1 MSYTIFEKKEL
12 APNTVMMQI
21 LAPLAVKKMRPGQ
34 FIIVRVSANGERIPL
49 SISGWDRDKGT
60 VRIIVQAVGR
70 TSSELIKLNAGDALE
85 DLVGPLGR
93 AAHMD
98 KYGTCVLIGGGY
110 GTGAIIPVA
119 RELKELGN
127 KVIAI
132 VGARTKELVL
142 MEDELRKVCDR
153 VEVSTNDGSAGTK
166 GLVIDVL
173 SEILKQEPVHM
184 VTAIGPVP
192 MMKAVSEMTRPV
204 KIPTYVSLNAIMV
217 DGTGMCGS
225 CRVEVG
231 GATKFACVDGPDF
244 DGHQV
249 NFDELVYRQKMYV
262 PYEKKASELYTCK
275 ANCH

>member
-12 APNTVMMQI
+12 ALNTVMMQI
-21 LAPLAVKKMRPGQ
+21 HAPLAVKKMRPGQ

-60 VRIIVQAVGR
+60 LRIIVQAVGR
-70 TSSELIKLNAGDALE
+70 TSSELIKLNAGDAIE

-93 AAHMD
+93 PAHMD

-110 GTGAIIPVA
+110 GTGAIIPEA

-262 PYEKKASELYTCK
+262 PYEKKASELYVCK
-275 ANCH
+275 AGCH

>member
-21 LAPLAVKKMRPGQ
+21 HAPLAVRKMRPGQ
-34 FIIVRVSANGERIPL
+34 FIIVRVSADGERIPL

-60 VRIIVQAVGR
+60 VRIIVQAAGR
-70 TSSELIKLNAGDALE
+70 TSSELIKLNAGDTIE

-262 PYEKKASELYTCK
+262 PYEKKASELYVCK
-275 ANCH
+275 AGCH

>member
-1 MSYTIFEKKEL
+1 MSYAILEKKEL
-12 APNTVMMQI
+12 APNTVMLQI

-34 FIIVRVSANGERIPL
+34 FIIVRVTANGERIPL
-49 SISGWDRDKGT
+49 SVSGWDVQKGT
-60 VRIIVQAVGR
+60 VRIIVQAAGR
-70 TSSELIKLNAGDALE
+70 TSTELINLNAGDSIS
-85 DLVGPLGR
+85 DVVGPLGQSS
-93 AAHMD
+93 HIE

-110 GTGAIIPVA
+110 GTGAIIPIA
-119 RELKELGN
+119 RDLKALGN
-127 KVIAI
+127 QVIAI
-132 VGARTKELVL
+132 VGARTKDLVL

-153 VEVSTNDGSAGTK
+153 VEISTNDGSSGVK
-166 GLVIDVL
+166 GFVTDVL
-173 SEILKQEPVHM
+173 SVILKKEPVHM

-192 MMKAVSEMTRPV
+192 MMKAVSEMTRPLN
-204 KIPTYVSLNAIMV
+204 IQTYVSLNAIMV

-244 DGHQV
+244 DGHLV

>member
-12 APNTVMMQI
+12 APNTVMMQVH
-21 LAPLAVKKMRPGQ
+21 APLAVKKMRPGQ
-34 FIIVRVSANGERIPL
+34 FIIVRVSPNGERIPL

-60 VRIIVQAVGR
+60 VRIIVQAAGR
-70 TSSELIKLNAGDALE
+70 TSSELINLNAGDTIE

-204 KIPTYVSLNAIMV
+204 NILTYVSLNAIMV

-262 PYEKKASELYTCK
+262 PYEKKASELYVCK
-275 ANCH
+275 AGCH